1 MLILDLLLMQV
12 LEKAHFFIYYNYMG
26 FLKIN
31 CSQPKSAVI
40 CRVGYLSYLPYT
52 LWKKKEATKFLF
64 LSLILSA
71 YVRMVLD
78 MSTD

>member
-1 MLILDLLLMQV
+1 MQGV
-12 LEKAHFFIYYNYMG
+12 GKAHFIYYNYMG
-26 FLKIN
+26 LFFHLKLIS
-31 CSQPKSAVI
+31 SQPNSAVI
-40 CRVGYLSYLPYT
+40 CRVGYLSYP
-52 LWKKKEATKFLF
+52 LWLKKKATKFLF